1 MAKEK
6 WIKIATRNLPFLRM
20 VMIYQSFARSKKIIG
35 WPYGDSLTTFD
46 RGIINL
52 YRRKSDLEK
61 YLAYFLKLKDKP
73 KFLKQIEERVMSFK
87 IGRDKE
93 FGALYGRFLDFWP
106 LANLPLA
113 LDNAL
118 RILKYKKTL
127 AKYKLQLVRLRRL
140 SADKMVCLEKLIDRS
155 VRSSRLYAMPDE
167 ILKNKVDREK
177 LRKRKRAVLILEK
190 NKVKIVIGGRATT
203 WFKIFTEVIE
213 APTMAITGRSAF
225 PGKVKGRVRIIKY
238 KKDLDKIIKGDIL
251 VTPMTEPDFLPYLKK
266 VAAIITDEGGIT
278 SHASIVSRE
287 LNIPCVIG
295 TKVATK
301 VLHDGDLVEV
311 DAVKGIVKILKE

>member
-1 MAKEK
+1 
-6 WIKIATRNLPFLRM
+6 M

-167 ILKNKVDREK
+167 ILKNKVDQEK
-177 LRKRKRAVLILEK
+177 LKKRKRAVLILEK
-190 NKVKIVIGGRATT
+190 NKVKIVTGGRAAT

-213 APTMAITGRSAF
+213 APTVAITGRSAY
-225 PGKVKGRVRIIKY
+225 PGKIKGRVRMVIY
-238 KKDLDKIIKGDIL
+238 KKDLEKIKKGDIL
-251 VTPMTEPDFLPYLKK
+251 VTPMTEPDFLAYLKK
-266 VAAIITDEGGIT
+266 AAAIITDEGGIT
-278 SHASIVSRE
+278 SHAVIVARE
-287 LNIPCVIG
+287 LKKPCIVG
-295 TKVATK
+295 TKNATK
-301 VLHDGDLVEV
+301 ILKNGQIIEV
-311 DAVKGIVKILKE
+311 DANKGIVREVK

>member
-20 VMIYQSFARSKKIIG
+20 VMIYQSFARAKKIIG

-46 RGIINL
+46 CGIINL
-52 YRRKSDLEK
+52 YRRKSDVEK
-61 YLAYFLKLKDKP
+61 YLACFLKLKDKS
-73 KFLKQIEERVMSFK
+73 KFLKQIEKRIMSFK
-87 IGRDKE
+87 IGGDKA
-93 FGALYGRFLDFWP
+93 FGALYGQFLEFWP

-118 RILKYKKTL
+118 MILKYKKTL
-127 AKYKLQLVRLRRL
+127 AKHKSQLVRLRRL
-140 SADKMVCLEKLIDRS
+140 SADKMVRIERLIDRS
-155 VRSSRLYAMPDE
+155 LSSFRLYATPDE

-177 LRKRKRAVLILEK
+177 LRKRKRAILILEK
-190 NKVKIVIGGRATT
+190 NKVKIVTGGRAST

-225 PGKVKGRVRIIKY
+225 PGKTKGRVRIIKY
-238 KKDLDKIIKGDIL
+238 KKDLDKIKKGDIL
-251 VTPMTEPDFLPYLKK
+251 VAPMTEPDFSPYLKK
-266 VAAIITDEGGIT
+266 VAAIVTDEGGIT
-278 SHASIVSRE
+278 SHAAIVARE
-287 LNIPCVIG
+287 LKKPCIIG
-295 TKVATK
+295 TKNATK